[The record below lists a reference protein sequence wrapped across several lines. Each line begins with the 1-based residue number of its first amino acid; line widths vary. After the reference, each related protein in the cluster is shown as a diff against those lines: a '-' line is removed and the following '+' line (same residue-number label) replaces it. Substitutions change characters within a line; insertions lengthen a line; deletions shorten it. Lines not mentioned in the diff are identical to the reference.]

1 MYRISSRV
9 RFSSTSFILF
19 FTFWCVTADAQM
31 LVHFDLPAQ
40 PLAQSLK
47 AIGTATNTD
56 VGFSATQVAGLLAP
70 PLKADL
76 TVDGALMRVLVG
88 TGLRPKHLDDHT
100 IVIAATEAF
109 AADSQERRL
118 LWARASP
125 ATEPGD
131 QIVPSQAGAAA
142 NNSTDNPSSS
152 NAEKKDLEEI
162 VVTGTHIHGTDNKIN
177 PIIIVDQA
185 QIERSGY
192 SSTSDLLRALPQNFA
207 SGDTTQDGQ
216 FGNGPN
222 RTSNTDFSSGV
233 NLRGLGSS
241 STLVLLDGHRI
252 APAAYGTVVDVSA
265 IPLAAIDRVEIL
277 TDGSSA
283 IYGSDAIGGVVNII
297 LKKDYRG
304 ADTSVRYGDVTRG
317 SRHEEIVAQT
327 LGTNWSSGNIVGTL
341 QYQNE
346 SSLPAYDRDFASA
359 LPSPSDLLPSTRS
372 YGGTLNGRQTLSDGL
387 ELRADVLLSK
397 REFAGDM
404 SEADP
409 GGILVTTN
417 GGNAVSASV
426 APGLRFAFTPRWA
439 IELNGL
445 FSEQKG
451 ESSLTSGFHPGTLT
465 DQFID
470 NKSTEKSVDLI
481 ANGRL
486 GATRGGVIGL
496 AIGTSYRREELNSLD
511 VFMFNP
517 GSSTTTFREQRNI
530 TAAFGELYV
539 PIVSN
544 ENRIPMVEAL
554 EVSAAARLDR
564 YSDFGNSTNPHFGLR
579 WTPLSDIRVRASYGK
594 SFRAP
599 SLVQEFESAP
609 INNVIYN
616 YPFANP
622 AGPGNIPVLVF
633 NGSKPLTPER
643 AQTVDFG
650 VEYNPAAIPGLDVAL
665 NYYDVLYKN
674 RIITAPFD
682 TNALLSPAVYGSLIT
697 PIASD
702 AAAQAIV
709 DAAQAAGERYVDV
722 LGTGVT
728 GIRYLYDDRQ
738 QNATAVRQSGFDFTS
753 KFVKAFAANTLTV
766 QLNASFIDK
775 IETTLAPG
783 AAAID
788 LVNTFGN
795 PVKWRARLET
805 AWATSLW
812 SVSGSLNSVGSYT
825 NLSGIGNPPIASW
838 STVNLGAAIN
848 ADAYFRSPAWKGVT
862 VSLAALNIFD
872 RDPPFVNASSQLV
885 NVNYDPANANPL
897 GRFVSLAV
905 RKKW

>member
-1 MYRISSRV
+1 MRRVNGRIRLA
-9 RFSSTSFILF
+9 STSFFLAT
-19 FTFWCVTADAQM
+19 TFWCAVTYAQT

-40 PLAQSLK
+40 PLSRSLT

-56 VGFSATQVAGLLAP
+56 VGFSASQVAGLLAP

-88 TGLRPKHLDDHT
+88 TGLRPEHLDDHT
-100 IVIAATEAF
+100 IVIAAVEAST
-109 AADSQERRL
+109 ADPEEMK
-118 LWARASP
+118 LWRAKASSLAEP
-125 ATEPGD
+125 AD
-131 QIVPSQAGAAA
+131 QIVTAQAEAVP
-142 NNSTDNPSSS
+142 NSSDNSSSS
-152 NAEKKDLEEI
+152 NAGKKDLEEI
-162 VVTGTHIHGTDNKIN
+162 VVTGSHIHAADNKIN
-177 PIIIVDQA
+177 QIIVIDQL

-192 SSTSDLLRALPQNFA
+192 SSTSDLLRSLPQNFA

-297 LKKDYRG
+297 LKRDYRG
-304 ADTSVRYGDVTRG
+304 ADTSARYGGVTQG

-341 QYQNE
+341 QYQHD
-346 SSLPAYDRDFASA
+346 SPLPSIDRNFASA
-359 LPSPSDLLPSTRS
+359 IPSPSDLLPSTRS
-372 YGGTLNGRQTLSDGL
+372 YGGTLNGRQKLSDGL

-397 REFAGDM
+397 REFAGDI

-417 GGNAVSASV
+417 AGNALSFSV
-426 APGLRFAFTPRWA
+426 APGLRFEFSPQWA
-439 IELNGL
+439 IDLNGL

-496 AIGTSYRREELNSLD
+496 AIGTSYRSEELNSLN

-517 GSSTTTFREQRNI
+517 GSSTTAFRQRRNI

-554 EVSAAARLDR
+554 EVSAAARIDR
-564 YSDFGNSTNPHFGLR
+564 YSDFGNSTNPRVGLR

-633 NGSKPLTPER
+633 NGSKALTPER

-682 TNALLSPAVYGSLIT
+682 TNALLNPAAYGSLIT
-697 PIASD
+697 GIASD

-709 DAAQAAGERYVDV
+709 DAARAAGDRYIDV
-722 LGTGVT
+722 LGTGVA

-738 QNATAVRQSGFDFTS
+738 QNATAVRQSGLDFTS
-753 KFVKAFAANTLTV
+753 KFMKAIGTNTLTV
-766 QLNASFIDK
+766 QLNVSFIDK

-795 PVKWRARLET
+795 PVKWRGRFET
-805 AWATSLW
+805 AWATSGW

-825 NLSGIGNPPIASW
+825 NISGIGNPPIASW
-838 STVNLGAAIN
+838 STVDLGAAIN
-848 ADAYFRSPAWKGVT
+848 ADAYLRSPAWKGIT

-872 RDPPFVNASSQLV
+872 RDPPYVSASSQLV
-885 NVNYDPANANPL
+885 NVKYDPANANPL

>member
-1 MYRISSRV
+1 MRRISGGV
-9 RFSSTSFILF
+9 RFSSTSFLLF
-19 FTFWCVTADAQM
+19 LAFWSATAHAQM

-56 VGFSATQVAGLLAP
+56 IGFDASQVAGLFAP
-70 PLKADL
+70 PLKANL
-76 TVDGALMRVLVG
+76 TVDGALTRVLVG

-100 IVIAATEAF
+100 IVIAATEPF
-109 AADSQERRL
+109 AADSRERKL
-118 LWARASP
+118 FWAKASS
-125 ATEPGD
+125 AAEPGD
-131 QIVPSQAGAAA
+131 QIVLSQAGAAPS
-142 NNSTDNPSSS
+142 STDNPSSS
-152 NAEKKDLEEI
+152 NAEKRDIEEI
-162 VVTGTHIHGTDNKIN
+162 VVTGSHIHGVDNKIN
-177 PIIIVDQA
+177 PIIVIDQA

-192 SSTSDLLRALPQNFA
+192 SSTTDLFRSLPQNFA

-216 FGNGPN
+216 FGNSPN
-222 RTSNTDFSSGV
+222 RTTNTDFSSGL

-241 STLVLLDGHRI
+241 STLVLLDGHRM

-304 ADTSVRYGDVTRG
+304 ADSSARYGGVTQG

-327 LGTNWSSGNIVGTL
+327 LGTNWPSGNVVGTL
-341 QYQNE
+341 QYQHE
-346 SSLPAYDRDFASA
+346 SSLPSYDRNFASA
-359 LPSPSDLLPSTRS
+359 IPSPSDLLPSTRS

-387 ELRADVLLSK
+387 ELYADVLLSK
-397 REFAGDM
+397 REFAGDI

-409 GGILVTTN
+409 AGTFVNTN
-417 GGNAVSASV
+417 GGNAVSVSA
-426 APGLRFAFTPRWA
+426 APGLRFEFTPQWV

-445 FSEQKG
+445 FSEQRGK
-451 ESSLTSGFHPGTLT
+451 SFLTSGFHPGAQT
-465 DQFID
+465 DQSVD

-486 GATRGGVIGL
+486 GATRAGVIGL
-496 AIGTSYRREELNSLD
+496 AIGASYRREELNSLD

-517 GSSTTTFREQRNI
+517 GSSTTAFRQRRNI
-530 TAAFGELYV
+530 TAAFGELFV

-544 ENRIPMVEAL
+544 ENRMPMVEAL
-554 EVSAAARLDR
+554 EVSAAARLDK
-564 YSDFGNSTNPHFGLR
+564 YSDFGNSTNPRLGLR
-579 WTPLSDIRVRASYGK
+579 WTPLADIRVRASYGK

-622 AGPGNIPVLVF
+622 AAPGNIPVLVF

-643 AQTVDFG
+643 AQTVNFG
-650 VEYNPAAIPGLDVAL
+650 VEYNPATIPGLDVAL

-674 RIITAPFD
+674 RIVTAPFD
-682 TNALLSPAVYGSLIT
+682 TNALLNPSVYGSLIT
-697 PIASD
+697 RIPSD

-709 DAAQAAGERYVDV
+709 DAAQAAGDRYIDV
-722 LGTGVT
+722 LGTGVA

-753 KFVKAFAANTLTV
+753 KFMKAFAANTLTM
-766 QLNASFIDK
+766 QLNVSFIDK

-788 LVNTFGN
+788 LVNSFGN
-795 PVKWRARLET
+795 PVKWRGRFEA
-805 AWATSLW
+805 AWATRVW

-825 NLSGIGNPPIASW
+825 NISGIGNPPIASW
-838 STVNLGAAIN
+838 STVDLGAAIN

-885 NVNYDPANANPL
+885 NVKYDPANANPL